1 MKIFYISPTG
11 SGSRNGSSVAN
22 AATIQALPKLVAAA
36 NPGDEIRLLADKGTY
51 NLSQQ
56 IVIADGGSATA
67 PITIRGTDSSGNSMK
82 ANFVGTRATDWKPG
96 AAEGKELFR
105 LLAGANNLSF
115 SDLTTKNFGNG
126 VFRLGGDLQNIA
138 IKRVTATNVKR
149 FVENWVSGDSTT
161 ASVNGLK
168 IQDVTVSGYSANA
181 IRLKYNTRN
190 VTLQNIVGDSM
201 KQNGGLYIHGV
212 ALDGTVHDVLL
223 DKVTMKNNYGRGSST
238 DYWNGDGFVA
248 EGGTYNLTFRDTVS
262 SGNTDAGYDIKAD
275 NVTMIRASA
284 SNNTKNFRFWG
295 QNVTVVDS
303 TSKDPVSYGGK
314 GRPAHFHTGAKGAEV
329 TLDNWR
335 YSSNPG
341 VLVFDLANG
350 DADITL
356 IDTVKPASSL
366 ILYGGTSTI
375 TLAAATM
382 SAMLAPADAA
392 VSDPATNDMSGANM
406 LTGGT
411 GADTMVGGDGNDTY
425 IVNHT
430 GDRVN
435 EQAGEG
441 TDLVKTT
448 LGSYALGGNVE
459 NLTYAGS
466 DDFTGTGNSLQN
478 VITGALG
485 NDRLVGAAGNDR
497 LRGGAGAD
505 RLAGGGGSDTLSGG
519 GGNDV
524 LSGDAGADTYVCN
537 RGGGKDTIYNGDT
550 GGADRLVF
558 GPDISE
564 DQLWFGRSGSDLL
577 VTVRGTANADSVRLK
592 GWYSDSA
599 NRLSTFELSDGQVL
613 DASRVQNLVQAM
625 ADFTTSAGTPTSLSN
640 NQQQTVEAVLAANFQ
655 SNNS

>member
-11 SGSRNGSSVAN
+11 SGSRSGSSVAN
-22 AATIQALPKLVAAA
+22 AAAIQTLPKLVTAA

-51 NLSQQ
+51 KVSQQ
-56 IVIADGGSATA
+56 ITITDGGSATA
-67 PITIRGTDSSGNSMK
+67 PITIRGTDSSGNAMK
-82 ANFVGTRATDWKPG
+82 ANFTGTRATDWKPG
-96 AAEGKELFR
+96 LTEGKELFR
-105 LLAGANNLSF
+105 LRNGANNLSF

-149 FVENWVSGDSTT
+149 FIENWASDSTT

-168 IQDVTVSGYSANA
+168 VQDVTVSGYSNNA

-223 DKVTMKNNYGRGSST
+223 DRVTMKNNYGRGSST

-262 SGNTDAGYDIKAD
+262 SGNTDAGYDIKSD
-275 NVTMIRASA
+275 NVTMIRAVA
-284 SNNTKNFRFWG
+284 SNNSKNFRFWG
-295 QNVTVVDS
+295 ENVTVVDS
-303 TSKDPVSYGGK
+303 VSTNPQHYGGK

-335 YSSNPG
+335 YSNNPG
-341 VLVFDLANG
+341 ILVFDLANG
-350 DADITL
+350 SADITL

-375 TLAAATM
+375 TLAATM
-382 SAMLAPADAA
+382 SAMFAPADAA
-392 VSDPATNDMSGANM
+392 VSDSTTNDMSGANT
-406 LTGGT
+406 LAGGT
-411 GADTMVGGDGNDTY
+411 GADTLVGGDGNDTY
-425 IVNHT
+425 VVNHT
-430 GDRVN
+430 GDRVR
-435 EQAGEG
+435 EQTGEG

-448 LGSYALGGNVE
+448 LASYALGDNVE
-459 NLTYAGS
+459 KLTYTGTS
-466 DDFTGTGNSLQN
+466 SFTGTGNSLKN

-485 NDRLVGAAGNDR
+485 NDRLVGGAGNDQ
-497 LRGGAGAD
+497 LRAGAGAD
-505 RLAGGGGSDTLSGG
+505 RLAGGGGADTLAGG
-519 GGNDV
+519 AGNDV
-524 LSGDAGADTYVCN
+524 LSGDAGADTYVYN
-537 RGGGKDTIYNGDT
+537 RGGKKDTIYNGDS

-558 GPDISE
+558 GPNIGE
-564 DQLWFGRSGSDLL
+564 DQLWFGRSGSDLV

-592 GWYSDSA
+592 GWYSDSS
-599 NRLSTFELSDGQVL
+599 NRLSKFELSDGQVL
-613 DASRVQNLVQAM
+613 EASRVQNLVQAM
-625 ADFTTSAGTPTSLSN
+625 ADFTTSSGTPTSLSSS
-640 NQQQTVEAVLAANFQ
+640 QQHTVETVLAASFQ
-655 SNNS
+655 NNNS